1 MVPEALAALSTIS
14 INSMDNAI
22 ATGQVWHRRRT
33 PLEHRFTYRL
43 YFSLFDVDKIDEL
56 CAESAWWS
64 RERLNL
70 VTFRR
75 TDFIAPFEQPVAE
88 AVRQRVTEAVGTRP
102 EGRVFLLTHL
112 RQWGVCFNPVSFYL
126 CMDDQDGLEF
136 IVAEVHN
143 TPWGQ
148 RHAYVLD
155 ARDQPGPD
163 YRFCFSK
170 AFHVSPFLPM
180 GLDYDWRFRIE
191 DEAIAVH
198 MLVMDGDSECFA
210 AGMRLQCKPLDRSAM
225 VRMPLA
231 YPLLTV
237 KVLGAIYWQ
246 ALKLWLHRVPFF
258 PHPDKRT
265 QSQ

>member
-1 MVPEALAALSTIS
+1 VA
-14 INSMDNAI
+14 
-22 ATGQVWHRRRT
+22 
-33 PLEHRFTYRL
+33 HRFTYRL
-43 YFSLFDVDKIDEL
+43 YFSLFDVDQVDDL
-56 CAESAWWS
+56 CAKSAWWS

-75 TDFIAPFEQPVAE
+75 TDFIAPFDQSVGE
-88 AVRQRVTEAVGTRP
+88 AVRQRVEATSGVRP
-102 EGRVFLLTHL
+102 QGRIFLLTHL

-126 CMDDQDGLEF
+126 CMDDRDRPEF

-155 ARDQPGPD
+155 ARDQAGPD

-180 GLDYDWRFRIE
+180 GMDYDWRFRIE
-191 DEAIAVH
+191 DQGIAVH

-210 AGMRLQCKPLDRSAM
+210 AGMRLEYRPLDRAAM
-225 VRMPLA
+225 RRMPLL

-246 ALKLWLHRVPFF
+246 ALRLWLRRVPFF
-258 PHPDKRT
+258 PHPDK
-265 QSQ
+265 QVESQ

>member
-1 MVPEALAALSTIS
+1 MVPEARAVSS
-14 INSMDNAI
+14 IRLNSSMDNAI
-22 ATGQVWHRRRT
+22 ATGKVWHRRLT
-33 PLEHRFTYRL
+33 PLEHRFTYKL
-43 YFSLFDVDKIDEL
+43 YFSLFDVDQVDKL
-56 CAESAWWS
+56 CAQSAWWS

-75 TDFIAPFEQPVAE
+75 TDFIAPFDQPVAE
-88 AVRQRVTEAVGTRP
+88 AVRRRVEEAAGIRP
-102 EGRVFLLTHL
+102 EGRVFLLAHL

-126 CMDDQDGLEF
+126 CMDESDRLEF

-155 ARDQPGPD
+155 ARDQDGPD

-170 AFHVSPFLPM
+170 SFHVSPFLPM
-180 GLDYDWRFRIE
+180 GLDYDWRFRLE
-191 DEAIAVH
+191 DEGIAVH

-210 AGMRLQCKPLDRSAM
+210 AGVRLRYQTLDRASM
-225 VRMPLA
+225 MRMPLA
-231 YPLLTV
+231 FPLLTV

-246 ALKLWLHRVPFF
+246 AFRLWLRRLPFF
-258 PHPDKRT
+258 PHPDKGVKT
-265 QSQ
+265 S